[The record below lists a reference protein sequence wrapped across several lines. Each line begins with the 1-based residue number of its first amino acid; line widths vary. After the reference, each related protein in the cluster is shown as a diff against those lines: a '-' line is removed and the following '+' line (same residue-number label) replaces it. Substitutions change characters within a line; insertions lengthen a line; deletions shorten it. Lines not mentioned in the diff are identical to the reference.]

1 MDDLSISIRNLQHY
15 MYCPHRWGLINID
28 CSWAENVYVTK
39 GNLLHKRVHD
49 PGRAYLSRQKR
60 VMTSV
65 PVYHDELGLYG
76 VTDCIEL
83 TQSSNGIT
91 VEGFKGPCQLTI
103 VEYKPRA
110 PKNKAFNEDDAIQVY
125 AQKLCVDNIFHCN
138 SEGVLYYADQ
148 KRRQPLPL
156 EENSAIYQERLEAIL
171 KDIRRW
177 TLEGK
182 IPPIPPKQ
190 KCRGCSFND
199 VCLPKTKRRE
209 HFKAVLEKI
218 NTP

>member
-49 PGRAYLSRQKR
+49 PGKAYRSREKR

-65 PVYHDELGLYG
+65 PVYHDGLGLYG

-83 TQSSNGIT
+83 TRDPNGIS
-91 VEGFKGPCQLTI
+91 VEGFTGSCRLTI

-110 PKNKAFNEDDAIQVY
+110 PKDCAFNEDDAIQVY
-125 AQKLCVDNIFHCN
+125 AQKLCVDAIFHCE

-156 EENSAIYQERLEAIL
+156 IENNTCYRKQLEAIL
-171 KDIRRW
+171 KEIRDC
-177 TLEGK
+177 TQKGK
-182 IPPIPPKQ
+182 IPPISKKQ

-199 VCLPKTKRRE
+199 VCLPKTKRNE
-209 HFKAVLEKI
+209 HFKSMLKKV